1 MADTAK
7 FFTRAELSCSHCG
20 ECEMDQSFL
29 DLIDKLRT
37 AYDKPMSLSS
47 AYRCI
52 EHPVEAK
59 KNKRGTLTYGR
70 AVDVRVSTGEAFRLL
85 EIILTLPFSGV
96 GFSQKGDHATRFI
109 HIDDLTEPDFVRPTI
124 WSY

>member
-7 FFTRAELSCSHCG
+7 FFTRAELSCSHCN

-29 DLIDKLRT
+29 DLIDRLRT

-52 EHPVEAK
+52 EHPVEVK
-59 KNKRGTLTYGR
+59 KNKRGTHTYGR
-70 AVDVRVSTGEAFRLL
+70 AVDVRVSTGEAFKLL

-96 GFSQKGDHATRFI
+96 GFSQKGDHSTRFI
-109 HIDDLTEPDFVRPTI
+109 HIDDLTGPDFVRPTI